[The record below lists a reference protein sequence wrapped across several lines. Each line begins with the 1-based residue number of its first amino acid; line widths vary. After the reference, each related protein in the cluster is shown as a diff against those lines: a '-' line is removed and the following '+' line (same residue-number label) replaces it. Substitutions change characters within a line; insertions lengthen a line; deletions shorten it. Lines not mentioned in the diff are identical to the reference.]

1 MAANFLSGR
10 APNEIPTADS
20 NFPFPRHAPR
30 LQFAMPSDFDPSE
43 FVDSDVLTTARA
55 AIRPTSMSDFPSGS
69 ASRPPSR
76 EELDHKVSHAQ
87 QQLAELKRKQDE
99 LERERA
105 GLEEARRR
113 RVELQTGR
121 EEMLHHLTRGLVLL
135 EEAELKSRRDAEQM
149 AKSLSGLRESLDK
162 VSVINEETWNAETY
176 NVELTRALTAIE
188 NARMEWN
195 TARLKWP
202 ALDAALP
209 NSTGATAAGP
219 AKIQGH
225 FLGAQSFGELCRLG
239 FALTWPVAVAVL
251 LGAALMVLLKR

>member
-1 MAANFLSGR
+1 
-10 APNEIPTADS
+10 
-20 NFPFPRHAPR
+20 
-30 LQFAMPSDFDPSE
+30 MPSDFDQSE
-43 FVDSDVLTTARA
+43 FVDRDVHTTART
-55 AIRPTSMSDFPSGS
+55 TSMSEPTS
-69 ASRPPSR
+69 AGRPPSR
-76 EELDHKVSHAQ
+76 EELDLRVSSAQ

-121 EEMLHHLTRGLVLL
+121 EEMLHHLARGLVLL
-135 EEAELKSRRDAEQM
+135 EESELKSRRDAEHM
-149 AKSLSGLRESLDK
+149 ARTLADLRESLAK
-162 VSVINEETWNAETY
+162 VQSVNEESWSAETY
-176 NVELTRALTAIE
+176 SVELTRALTAIE

-195 TARLKWP
+195 GARLKWP
-202 ALDAALP
+202 VLDGVLPSAA
-209 NSTGATAAGP
+209 GVAAVAGP

-251 LGAALMVLLKR
+251 LGTALLLLRR

>member
-1 MAANFLSGR
+1 M
-10 APNEIPTADS
+10 T
-20 NFPFPRHAPR
+20 
-30 LQFAMPSDFDPSE
+30 SDFDQSE
-43 FVDSDVLTTARA
+43 FVDSDVLTTSRPALRA
-55 AIRPTSMSDFPSGS
+55 TTMSESTS
-69 ASRPPSR
+69 ANRPPSR
-76 EELDHKVSHAQ
+76 EELDHRVSDAQ

-121 EEMLHHLTRGLVLL
+121 EEMLHHLARGLVLL
-135 EEAELKSRRDAEQM
+135 EESELKSRRDAEQM
-149 AKSLSGLRESLDK
+149 AKSLTGLRESLAK
-162 VSVINEETWNAETY
+162 VQAVNEDSWRGETY

-195 TARLKWP
+195 GARLKWP
-202 ALDAALP
+202 VLDGALP
-209 NSTGATAAGP
+209 AAPGSTAPAGP

-251 LGAALMVLLKR
+251 LGAALMVLLRR

>member
-1 MAANFLSGR
+1 
-10 APNEIPTADS
+10 
-20 NFPFPRHAPR
+20 
-30 LQFAMPSDFDPSE
+30 MPSDFDQSE
-43 FVDSDVLTTARA
+43 FVDSDVLTTARPA
-55 AIRPTSMSDFPSGS
+55 VRPVTMSEST

-76 EELDHKVSHAQ
+76 EELDLRVSDAQ

-105 GLEEARRR
+105 ALEEARRR

-121 EEMLHHLTRGLVLL
+121 EEMLHHLARGLVLL

-149 AKSLSGLRESLDK
+149 AKSLVGLRESLDK
-162 VSVINEETWNAETY
+162 VRAISEEAWSAEAY

-195 TARLKWP
+195 SARLKWSVLDGALAAAP
-202 ALDAALP
+202 ASGP
-209 NSTGATAAGP
+209 AGP

-251 LGAALMVLLKR
+251 VGAALLLLFRR

>member
-1 MAANFLSGR
+1 
-10 APNEIPTADS
+10 
-20 NFPFPRHAPR
+20 
-30 LQFAMPSDFDPSE
+30 MPSDFDQSE
-43 FVDSDVLTTARA
+43 FVDSDVLTTARPA
-55 AIRPTSMSDFPSGS
+55 ARTTIMSEPTSGS
-69 ASRPPSR
+69 ASRPPTR
-76 EELDHKVSHAQ
+76 EELDHRVTDAQ

-99 LERERA
+99 LERERSA
-105 GLEEARRR
+105 LEEARRR

-121 EEMLHHLTRGLVLL
+121 EEMLHHLARGLVLL

-149 AKSLSGLRESLDK
+149 AKSLTGLRESLDK
-162 VSVINEETWNAETY
+162 VQAINEESWNADGY

-195 TARLKWP
+195 GARLKWP
-202 ALDAALP
+202 VLDGALSAQSPGSAAP
-209 NSTGATAAGP
+209 GA

-251 LGAALMVLLKR
+251 LGAVLMVLLRR

>member
-1 MAANFLSGR
+1 
-10 APNEIPTADS
+10 
-20 NFPFPRHAPR
+20 
-30 LQFAMPSDFDPSE
+30 MPSDFDQSE
-43 FVDSDVLTTARA
+43 FVDSDVLTTARPA
-55 AIRPTSMSDFPSGS
+55 VRANTMSDSTS
-69 ASRPPSR
+69 SSRPPSR
-76 EELDHKVSHAQ
+76 EELDQRVSDAQ

-105 GLEEARRR
+105 ALEEARRR

-121 EEMLHHLTRGLVLL
+121 EEMLHHLARGLVLL

-149 AKSLSGLRESLDK
+149 AKSLVGLRESLDK
-162 VSVINEETWNAETY
+162 VRAINEEGWSAEAY

-195 TARLKWP
+195 GARLKWP
-202 ALDAALP
+202 VLDGALP
-209 NSTGATAAGP
+209 SSAGVSAAAGP

-251 LGAALMVLLKR
+251 LGAALMVLLRR

>member
-1 MAANFLSGR
+1 
-10 APNEIPTADS
+10 
-20 NFPFPRHAPR
+20 
-30 LQFAMPSDFDPSE
+30 MPSEFDRSE
-43 FVDSDVLTTARA
+43 FVDSDVLTTARP
-55 AIRPTSMSDFPSGS
+55 AIRPTPMSDSPAGS

-121 EEMLHHLTRGLVLL
+121 EEMLHHLARGLVLL

-149 AKSLSGLRESLDK
+149 AKSLAGLRESLDK
-162 VSVINEETWNAETY
+162 VTAIHDETWTADTY

-202 ALDAALP
+202 VLDAALSNTASP
-209 NSTGATAAGP
+209 AAAGSG
-219 AKIQGH
+219 KIQGH

-251 LGAALMVLLKR
+251 LGAALMVLLRR

>member
-1 MAANFLSGR
+1 
-10 APNEIPTADS
+10 
-20 NFPFPRHAPR
+20 
-30 LQFAMPSDFDPSE
+30 MPSDFDQSE
-43 FVDSDVLTTARA
+43 FVDSDVLTSARPAVRATTMSEPTA
-55 AIRPTSMSDFPSGS
+55 SS

-76 EELDHKVSHAQ
+76 EELDLRVSDAQ
-87 QQLAELKRKQDE
+87 HQLAELKRKQDE

-121 EEMLHHLTRGLVLL
+121 EEMLHHLARGLVLL
-135 EEAELKSRRDAEQM
+135 EESELKSRRDAEQM
-149 AKSLSGLRESLDK
+149 AKSLAGLRESLAK
-162 VSVINEETWNAETY
+162 VQAVNEESWSAEAY

-195 TARLKWP
+195 GARLKWP
-202 ALDAALP
+202 VLDGALTSAMNA
-209 NSTGATAAGP
+209 AAGP
-219 AKIQGH
+219 TKIQGH

-251 LGAALMVLLKR
+251 LGAALMVLLRR

>member
-1 MAANFLSGR
+1 
-10 APNEIPTADS
+10 
-20 NFPFPRHAPR
+20 
-30 LQFAMPSDFDPSE
+30 MPSDFDQSE
-43 FVDSDVLTTARA
+43 FVDSDVLTTSRPALRA
-55 AIRPTSMSDFPSGS
+55 TTMSESTS
-69 ASRPPSR
+69 ANRPPSR
-76 EELDHKVSHAQ
+76 EELDHRVSDAQ

-121 EEMLHHLTRGLVLL
+121 EEMLHHLARGLVLL
-135 EEAELKSRRDAEQM
+135 EESELKSRRDAEQM
-149 AKSLSGLRESLDK
+149 AKSLTGLRESLAK
-162 VSVINEETWNAETY
+162 VQAVNEDAWGGETY

-195 TARLKWP
+195 GARLKWP
-202 ALDAALP
+202 VLDGALP
-209 NSTGATAAGP
+209 TAPGSTAPAGP

-251 LGAALMVLLKR
+251 LGAALMVLLRR

>member
-1 MAANFLSGR
+1 
-10 APNEIPTADS
+10 
-20 NFPFPRHAPR
+20 
-30 LQFAMPSDFDPSE
+30 MPSDFDQSE
-43 FVDSDVLTTARA
+43 FVDSDVLTTT
-55 AIRPTSMSDFPSGS
+55 RPAVRPSTMSESTS
-69 ASRPPSR
+69 ASRPPTR
-76 EELDHKVSHAQ
+76 EELDSRVSDAQ

-121 EEMLHHLTRGLVLL
+121 EEMLQHLARGLVLL

-149 AKSLSGLRESLDK
+149 AKSLTGLRESLDK
-162 VSVINEETWNAETY
+162 IRAINEEAWSAESY
-176 NVELTRALTAIE
+176 NIELTRALTAIE

-195 TARLKWP
+195 GARLKWP
-202 ALDAALP
+202 LLDGALP
-209 NSTGATAAGP
+209 ATTGGATAGP

-239 FALTWPVAVAVL
+239 FALTWPVALAVL
-251 LGAALMVLLKR
+251 LGAAGLLLLLRR

>member
-1 MAANFLSGR
+1 
-10 APNEIPTADS
+10 
-20 NFPFPRHAPR
+20 
-30 LQFAMPSDFDPSE
+30 MPSDFDQSE
-43 FVDSDVLTTARA
+43 FVDSDVLTTARPA
-55 AIRPTSMSDFPSGS
+55 VRANTMSDSTSGS

-76 EELDHKVSHAQ
+76 EELDLRVSDAQ

-105 GLEEARRR
+105 ALEEARRR

-121 EEMLHHLTRGLVLL
+121 EEMLHHLARGLVLL

-149 AKSLSGLRESLDK
+149 AKSLVGLRESLEK
-162 VSVINEETWNAETY
+162 IRAINEEGWSAEAY

-195 TARLKWP
+195 GARLKWP
-202 ALDAALP
+202 VLDGALP
-209 NSTGATAAGP
+209 SATGESAASGP

-251 LGAALMVLLKR
+251 LGAVLMVLLRR

>member
-1 MAANFLSGR
+1 
-10 APNEIPTADS
+10 
-20 NFPFPRHAPR
+20 
-30 LQFAMPSDFDPSE
+30 MPSDFDQSE
-43 FVDSDVLTTARA
+43 FVDSDVLTAARPA
-55 AIRPTSMSDFPSGS
+55 VRANTMSDSTSGS

-76 EELDHKVSHAQ
+76 EELDLRVSDAQ

-105 GLEEARRR
+105 ALEEARRR

-121 EEMLHHLTRGLVLL
+121 EEMLHHLARGLVLL

-149 AKSLSGLRESLDK
+149 AKSLTGLRESLDK
-162 VSVINEETWNAETY
+162 IRTINEEGWSAEAY

-195 TARLKWP
+195 GARLKWP
-202 ALDAALP
+202 VLDGALP
-209 NSTGATAAGP
+209 SATGESAASGP

-251 LGAALMVLLKR
+251 LGAVLMVLLRR

>member
-1 MAANFLSGR
+1 
-10 APNEIPTADS
+10 
-20 NFPFPRHAPR
+20 
-30 LQFAMPSDFDPSE
+30 MPSDFDTSE
-43 FVDSDVLTTARA
+43 FVDSDVLTTARPVA
-55 AIRPTSMSDFPSGS
+55 RPVTMSDSP

-76 EELDHKVSHAQ
+76 EELDLRVSDAQ
-87 QQLAELKRKQDE
+87 QQLAELKRE
-99 LERERA
+99 LNELGRERA
-105 GLEEARRR
+105 ALERARRR

-121 EEMLHHLTRGLVLL
+121 EEMLHHLARGLVLL

-149 AKSLSGLRESLDK
+149 AKSMTGLRESLAK
-162 VSVINEETWNAETY
+162 VQAVNEESWSAEAY

-195 TARLKWP
+195 GARLKWP
-202 ALDAALP
+202 VLDGALAA
-209 NSTGATAAGP
+209 SSASSASGP

-251 LGAALMVLLKR
+251 LGAALLLLFRH

>member
-1 MAANFLSGR
+1 
-10 APNEIPTADS
+10 
-20 NFPFPRHAPR
+20 
-30 LQFAMPSDFDPSE
+30 MPSEFDQSE
-43 FVDSDVLTTARA
+43 FVDSDVQTTTRPAARA
-55 AIRPTSMSDFPSGS
+55 TTMSESTPP
-69 ASRPPSR
+69 SRPPSR
-76 EELDHKVSHAQ
+76 EELDHRVSTAQ

-113 RVELQTGR
+113 RIELQTGR
-121 EEMLHHLTRGLVLL
+121 TEMLQHLARGVVLL

-149 AKSLSGLRESLDK
+149 ARSLSDLRASLAK
-162 VSVINEETWNAETY
+162 VEAVNEEAWSAETY

-195 TARLKWP
+195 GARLKWP
-202 ALDAALP
+202 LLDGALLSA
-209 NSTGATAAGP
+209 TGAAAPTGP

-225 FLGAQSFGELCRLG
+225 FFGAQSFGELCRIG

-251 LGAALMVLLKR
+251 LGAALMVLLRR

>member
-1 MAANFLSGR
+1 
-10 APNEIPTADS
+10 
-20 NFPFPRHAPR
+20 
-30 LQFAMPSDFDPSE
+30 MPSDFDRSE
-43 FVDSDVLTTARA
+43 FVDSDVLVAAPAITMSETT
-55 AIRPTSMSDFPSGS
+55 SGS

-76 EELDHKVSHAQ
+76 EELDLRVSDAQ

-121 EEMLHHLTRGLVLL
+121 EEMLRHLARGLVLL
-135 EEAELKSRRDAEQM
+135 EESELKSRRDAEQM
-149 AKSLSGLRESLDK
+149 ARSLTGLRESLSK
-162 VSVINEETWNAETY
+162 VQSVNEESWSAETY

-195 TARLKWP
+195 GARLKWP
-202 ALDAALP
+202 VLDGALP
-209 NSTGATAAGP
+209 SVAGAAAVAGP

-251 LGAALMVLLKR
+251 LGAALMVLLRR

>member
-1 MAANFLSGR
+1 
-10 APNEIPTADS
+10 
-20 NFPFPRHAPR
+20 
-30 LQFAMPSDFDPSE
+30 MPSDFDTSE
-43 FVDSDVLTTARA
+43 FVDSDVLTPARPVA
-55 AIRPTSMSDFPSGS
+55 RPVTMSEPT

-76 EELDHKVSHAQ
+76 EELDLRVSNAQ

-105 GLEEARRR
+105 ALEEARRR

-121 EEMLHHLTRGLVLL
+121 EEMLHHLARGLVLL

-149 AKSLSGLRESLDK
+149 AKSVAGLRESLAK
-162 VSVINEETWNAETY
+162 VQAVNEETWSAESY

-195 TARLKWP
+195 GARLKWP
-202 ALDAALP
+202 VLDGALAAA
-209 NSTGATAAGP
+209 SASSAAGP

-251 LGAALMVLLKR
+251 LGAALMVLLRR

>member
-1 MAANFLSGR
+1 
-10 APNEIPTADS
+10 
-20 NFPFPRHAPR
+20 
-30 LQFAMPSDFDPSE
+30 MPSDFDRSE
-43 FVDSDVLTTARA
+43 FVDSDVLTTARPA
-55 AIRPTSMSDFPSGS
+55 SRPTPMSDSPAGS
-69 ASRPPSR
+69 ANRPPSR

-121 EEMLHHLTRGLVLL
+121 EEMLHHLARGLVLL

-149 AKSLSGLRESLDK
+149 AKSLGGLRESLDK
-162 VSVINEETWNAETY
+162 VTAIHDETWTAESY
-176 NVELTRALTAIE
+176 SVELTRALTAIE

-202 ALDAALP
+202 LLDAALP
-209 NSTGATAAGP
+209 NSTGPAATTG
-219 AKIQGH
+219 KIQGH

-251 LGAALMVLLKR
+251 LGAALLVFLRR